1 MAFDQGALWYDA
13 LANRPGRLERE
24 GPLLTRCLAA
34 APTPRVVD
42 IACGTGLHAH
52 FLARHGAHVTAY
64 DLSPAMVEFAR
75 SKRPHS
81 RVRHH
86 IGDMRALTGGPYGLA
101 ICLGNSLALINDEAG
116 LQAVFHS
123 VAEVLEP
130 DGRFLLQLVNGI
142 APGAAEPRQR
152 MEQVSLPDGAG
163 NLVVIKT
170 LVPHAGRTLL
180 SIAYFVLDGDE
191 SSTVAESTVLR
202 HWTLDELD
210 AAAAGAGLIRTE
222 MWGGFDATVFD
233 PVTSSDLLL
242 QYARAVSAS

>member
-52 FLARHGAHVTAY
+52 YLASQGAQVTAF
-64 DLSPAMVEFAR
+64 DLSPGMVAFAR
-75 SKRPHS
+75 ARRPHP
-81 RVRHH
+81 VVQYET
-86 IGDMRALTGGPYGLA
+86 GDMRSVTGGPYGLA

-123 VAEVLEP
+123 VAEALEP
-130 DGRFLLQLVNGI
+130 DGRFLLQLVNGN
-142 APGAAEPRQR
+142 APGAAEPKQR
-152 MEQVSLPDGAG
+152 VEQVSLPDEAG
-163 NLVVIKT
+163 DLVVIKT
-170 LVPHAGRTLL
+170 LVPHEGRTLL

-191 SSTVAESTVLR
+191 PSTVAESAVLR

-210 AAAAGAGLIRTE
+210 AAATGAGLTRTE
-222 MWGGFDATVFD
+222 IWGGFDASPFD
-233 PVTSSDLLL
+233 TSVSGDLLVL
-242 QYARAVSAS
+242 YSRG